1 MSSNHII
8 DLRSDTVTRPTPE
21 MLDAMFHAEVG
32 DDVFEED
39 PTINRLEE
47 KAANL
52 FGMEAALFVPSGTMA
67 NQVSIKLLTNPQ
79 DEVICDKLSHIYYYE
94 AGGVAFN
101 SGVSMRFI
109 EGDRGRIT
117 PGQIEENIN
126 DPATVYSSPTT
137 LVSIEN
143 TCNKAGGSYYTLRE
157 MQDISA
163 LCRKHSI
170 HVHLDGARIFN
181 AITETGDSPA
191 ELGKIFDTVGF
202 CLSKGLGAPVGSV
215 ILSTREKIFRA
226 RRIRKAWG
234 GGMRQAGYLA
244 AAGIYALDN
253 HRERLKEDHLRA
265 KKIGKLLSALPF
277 VAEVLPVDTNIIV
290 FKVSPAT
297 DAIKL
302 LTHLASH
309 QIKALSFGRQ
319 TIRMVTHLDIHESML
334 NDIETAFKKF

>member
-143 TCNKAGGSYYTLRE
+143 TCNKAGGSYYTLHE

-181 AITETGDSPA
+181 AITETGDSPE
-191 ELGKIFDTVGF
+191 ELGKLFDTVGF

-302 LTHLASH
+302 L
-309 QIKALSFGRQ
+309 
-319 TIRMVTHLDIHESML
+319 
-334 NDIETAFKKF
+334 